1 MGTDFLRRQ
10 RIVVDI
16 IHFLVLVLS
25 ILLIVYISYDT
36 FNDIPFLDNH
46 RYMEFQFWVCIF
58 FLADFFLEWIYAPEK
73 LKYLRDRW
81 FFFFISI
88 PYLNIVNYWDIQLPG
103 QALYYLRFIPLARG
117 AYSLALVMGYISKN
131 RATSLL
137 WQYIALVGTLLYML
151 ALLFYYEEHG
161 INPPVRSFWDALYF
175 VAMNTC
181 TVGCYF
187 NALTPVGK
195 IVSVVSPV
203 AGMLILPVFTVYI
216 TNWVQQRAT
225 SPAHRGSKD

>member
-1 MGTDFLRRQ
+1 MAAKEKISRLRTAGTDFLRRQ

-36 FNDIPFLDNH
+36 FNDIPFLENH

-58 FLADFFLEWIYAPEK
+58 FLADFFLEWIYSPEK
-73 LKYLRDRW
+73 LKYLRARW

-88 PYLNIVNYWDIQLPG
+88 PYLNIVNYWDIQLPQ

-151 ALLFYYEEHG
+151 ALLFYYEEHA
-161 INPPVRSFWDALYF
+161 INPLSRAF
-175 VAMNTC
+175 
-181 TVGCYF
+181 
-187 NALTPVGK
+187 
-195 IVSVVSPV
+195 
-203 AGMLILPVFTVYI
+203 GMHSIL
-216 TNWVQQRAT
+216 
-225 SPAHRGSKD
+225 